1 MGIVVQIRRANIPV
15 HVRRRDLLTYKDYRR
30 ALTGQTFS
38 QTADALTT
46 FTLAEVLV
54 FGPVG
59 KASTSALLGTMM
71 MAAIPLIVIGPIAGS
86 LSDRFS
92 RQSILVKGHC
102 VRATVTALA
111 AVSAIGAW
119 RNVGFIAMAALMA
132 ITRIL
137 YTARATSIPRL
148 VRRHELVAADS
159 TSLIVSVIAGG
170 LGAGIGSLV
179 AEREPLAAFALAA
192 AGQLAAALCYRLIHI
207 PLGGGQMTR
216 STTRLMFSELLLPRT
231 RFAVLSTASH
241 RLLLGTC
248 LASIA
253 VMIDSKMN
261 LSTTGGVVVLSSG
274 AVGSFVGSLCAEWAT
289 ETFPRKI
296 IALLS
301 FGLTGTCM
309 AGTALFPQP
318 IVGLATLLC
327 AAFLFQV
334 LRLRSDASIQATI
347 SPQILGHVFAA
358 YDIVYNLAFIFGGII
373 GVIIASRVSISL
385 VLSGVVVAYLVL
397 AVTFTMIDDGKNN
410 RAHHPTSRTEVGT
423 HTRPKFDGSVCSAE
437 MWQPLGSTT
446 SS

>member
-1 MGIVVQIRRANIPV
+1 MEFVFRLRRTNVPV
-15 HVRRRDLLTYKDYRR
+15 HVRRRDLLAYQDYRR
-30 ALTGQTFS
+30 ALIGQTIS
-38 QTADALTT
+38 QSADALTT

-59 KASTSALLGTMM
+59 KASTNALLSTML
-71 MAAIPLIVIGPIAGS
+71 MAAIPLILIGPIAGS

-92 RQSILVKGHC
+92 RQAILVKGHC
-102 VRATVTALA
+102 VRAAFTAFA
-111 AVSAIGAW
+111 AVSVVGAW
-119 RNVGFIAMAALMA
+119 RNFGFVAMAALMA
-132 ITRIL
+132 ITRVL

-159 TSLIVSVIAGG
+159 MSLIVSVIAGG

-179 AEREPLAAFALAA
+179 AEREPLVAFAVAAIGQLVAAFS
-192 AGQLAAALCYRLIHI
+192 YRRIQVL
-207 PLGGGQMTR
+207 LGGGQTTP
-216 STTRLMFSELLLPRT
+216 STTRLMFTELLLPRT
-231 RFAVLSTASH
+231 RFAVLSTTTH

-253 VMIDSKMN
+253 IMIDSKMN

-289 ETFPRKI
+289 ETFPRRM

-318 IVGLATLLC
+318 AVGLLTLLC
-327 AAFLFQV
+327 AAFLFQI

-347 SPQILGHVFAA
+347 RPQILGHVFAA
-358 YDIVYNLAFIFGGII
+358 YDIVYNLAFIAGGIV
-373 GVIIASRVSISL
+373 GVLIAPHASFSVI
-385 VLSGVVVAYLVL
+385 LSVVVVAYLVL
-397 AVTFTMIDDGKNN
+397 AVTFALINDGKER
-410 RAHHPTSRTEVGT
+410 RAHHPSSRIDVEEPRRLRLAPADFPPAGQ
-423 HTRPKFDGSVCSAE
+423 S
-437 MWQPLGSTT
+437 PLGSVP
-446 SS
+446 SA